1 MDRDQPMTFGDWM
14 VTILIMAIPLVNLVA
29 IIYWAAS
36 SGTNL
41 NKQNYA
47 RASIAWF
54 IIWVVI
60 AIFLSLIG
68 VALPGL
74 SGTGLA
80 GPGAAN

>member
-1 MDRDQPMTFGDWM
+1 MNREQSLTFGDWM
-14 VTILIMAIPLVNLVA
+14 MTILIMAIPLVNVVA

-36 SGTNL
+36 SSTNI

-54 IIWVVI
+54 FIGLVI
-60 AIFLSLIG
+60 FFFLSLIG

-74 SGTGLA
+74 AGVGSLSG
-80 GPGAAN
+80 N